1 MQPGGSTP
9 IRSSTPISA
18 NEQRMANGLQ
28 TIAKTQPGGSSSN
41 MYSPMTPAMP
51 YTPISQ
57 SMQNRADALQTVAST
72 QPGGSTPMTS
82 YGQSYSSPTQNYSP
96 VQQQPVFRE
105 PVLDA
110 SQAKNLSSP
119 YGFKAGEFT
128 GLTMSQAN
136 AKIEEKKKAIGA
148 QTSSGTSFTFNPETA
163 SNANKIV
170 NDAKFKVDSIKAEPW
185 NNTQLK
191 KTNTEATVASYSDQL
206 AKLFDTTDEFNQA
219 MTNPDFQKTMQ
230 QYESMGGKVADVAAK
245 IGQPSPYQQNTQTID
260 QYLGAISTPADQKA
274 FDSLIPEKQVYQDQ
288 ISFEQSIPEKYK
300 ALYFGTPEQIGIQE
314 QKKQQ
319 AAETIKI
326 LERKAEQEK
335 TNAKAQ
341 IELNIQKNNAEMEMD
356 EAEVEQNRLNAKNY
370 ITGMLAKLGALNT
383 TGAAPVAI
391 ATLEQKYQQQ
401 AQKIRSKYKFENKQ
415 YEVDL
420 AKKVGDID
428 ITRDEKIL
436 AAREDLSK
444 SEEETFK
451 EIFKLQNAADRA
463 TFATIQ
469 TYTQEF
475 RNQREKF
482 NKEAKAE
489 AEKYAKELAKKAG
502 TYSVAGLSFE
512 QFINKKQ
519 NEVQQSFNTQTKKDL
534 IPEFLQTV
542 ANSGKIS
549 DDLQAVIDGQA
560 SLSDFTPSVAT
571 KVQREM
577 TRLGI
582 KKDMLPTTST
592 DTFGELSKADR
603 TKGINYILSNKGTQE
618 DVDKFKTDRGFQ
630 AYVMS

>member
-1 MQPGGSTP
+1 MALEDLQKLLKTMQPGGSTP
-9 IRSSTPISA
+9 IRSSTPISPA
-18 NEQRMANGLQ
+18 EQRMANGLQ
-28 TIAKTQPGGSSSN
+28 TIANTQPGGSSSN

-51 YTPISQ
+51 YTPIS
-57 SMQNRADALQTVAST
+57 ADEQRMANGLQTIANT

-82 YGQSYSSPTQNYSP
+82 YGQSYGAPTQNYTP
-96 VQQQPVFRE
+96 VQSQPVFRE

-110 SQAKNLSSP
+110 SQAKNLASP
-119 YGFKAGEFT
+119 YGFKAGEFA
-128 GLTMSQAN
+128 GLTMAQAN
-136 AKIEEKKKAIGA
+136 QRIEEKKKAIGA
-148 QTSSGTSFTFNPETA
+148 QTSAGTSFTFNPATA

-191 KTNTEATVASYSDQL
+191 KTNAEATVASYSDQL
-206 AKLFDTTDEFNQA
+206 AKLFETPDEFNQA

-245 IGQPSPYQQNTQTID
+245 IGQPSPYQQNTQTLD
-260 QYLGAISTPADQKA
+260 QYLGRISTPADQQA
-274 FDSLIPEKQVYQDQ
+274 FDSLIPEKKVYQDQ

-300 ALYFGTPEQIGIQE
+300 DLYFGTPEQIGIQQ

-319 AAETIKI
+319 AEETIKI

-356 EAEVEQNRLNAKNY
+356 EAEIEENRLNAKNY

-428 ITRDEKIL
+428 IARDEKIL

-475 RNQREKF
+475 RSQREKF

-489 AEKYAKELAKKAG
+489 AEKNLKEQKRILEKYDPATFAAQAGVRNAKSGTIGAFTKTQLNDLANAR
-502 TYSVAGLSFE
+502 LSGVD
-512 QFINKKQ
+512 N
-519 NEVQQSFNTQTKKDL
+519 
-534 IPEFLQTV
+534 
-542 ANSGKIS
+542 
-549 DDLQAVIDGQA
+549 
-560 SLSDFTPSVAT
+560 AT
-571 KVQREM
+571 KVFFTKTEPAFKQWF
-577 TRLGI
+577 TRKMVSGNPPATVSGAYDQWKSET
-582 KKDMLPTTST
+582 KKKGASTSENPE
-592 DTFGELSKADR
+592 DLAALVAELK
-603 TKGINYILSNKGTQE
+603 K
-618 DVDKFKTDRGFQ
+618 
-630 AYVMS
+630 